1 MYLIYLIL
9 LIQSNFQLRR
19 FELSTLEL
27 QVWWVFKKKN
37 SFIIHNQTIST
48 SLTINLNNLANK
60 LHFPLWPPHLLVM
73 NINSLI
79 WFCYLLMDERPLI
92 SKKLWIEH
100 QQYTPRSKYTTWL
113 KCTLGNTYELNEKT
127 LLSSLNDKW
136 LEIFIIQH
144 SWFQIFNLFQFVHP
158 WCQAMIMCT
167 FCPGEFKFHFYQ
179 LRISQVLKTAT
190 FDSKLNQY
198 II

>member
-1 MYLIYLIL
+1 M
-9 LIQSNFQLRR
+9 
-19 FELSTLEL
+19 
-27 QVWWVFKKKN
+27 
-37 SFIIHNQTIST
+37 
-48 SLTINLNNLANK
+48 ANK
-60 LHFPLWPPHLLVM
+60 LHFQLWPPHLLVM

-144 SWFQIFNLFQFVHP
+144 SWFQILIYFSSCIPDAKQWLCVLSAQESSNF
-158 WCQAMIMCT
+158 T
-167 FCPGEFKFHFYQ
+167 FINC
-179 LRISQVLKTAT
+179 VLVRCWKRRH
-190 FDSKLNQY
+190 LIRN
-198 II
+198 